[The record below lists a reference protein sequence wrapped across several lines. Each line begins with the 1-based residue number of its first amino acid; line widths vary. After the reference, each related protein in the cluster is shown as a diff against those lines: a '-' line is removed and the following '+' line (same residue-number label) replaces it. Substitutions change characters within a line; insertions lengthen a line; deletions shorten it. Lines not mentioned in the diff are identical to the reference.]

1 MRKLNLLC
9 SVFLLAIAGLAGGCG
24 GDCKKASDCAAD
36 EVCYNEICQKA
47 FSSFFDKQCSVDLD
61 CDGNGDGMTQYF
73 CELGRCRLKNTM
85 PIMIPDSGVLPDSG
99 AEDAMPG
106 MDAMGMD
113 AMGMDA
119 APDTGVTDTGTTS
132 GGDM

>member
-1 MRKLNLLC
+1 MSKLNLLC
-9 SVFLLAIAGLAGGCG
+9 SVITLALAAFLNSCG
-24 GDCKKASDCAAD
+24 GDCKRAEDCAAD

-61 CDGNGDGMTQYF
+61 CDGNGDGMTQYY

-85 PIMIPDSGVLPDSG
+85 PIMIPDSGVTPDSG
-99 AEDAMPG
+99 AEDARPMDANG
-106 MDAMGMD
+106 IDAMGMD
-113 AMGMDA
+113 AS
-119 APDTGVTDTGTTS
+119 PDTGVTDTGTTA